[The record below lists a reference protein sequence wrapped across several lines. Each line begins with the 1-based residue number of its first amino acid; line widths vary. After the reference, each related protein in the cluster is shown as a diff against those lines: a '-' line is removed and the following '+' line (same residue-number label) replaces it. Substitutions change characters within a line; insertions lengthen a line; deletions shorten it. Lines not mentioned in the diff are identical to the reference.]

1 MNHFF
6 ASLAGIFFTTSLFT
20 LPASYSNSAVADELE
35 KPAFENN
42 RQITSY
48 SVGVQTARTF
58 VKDDVDI
65 DIDQFIKGLKDASS
79 GKPLLLSEEKLRSV
93 LNGFQSDLRR
103 NLKTKHTLAAAENIR
118 SGKKFLEENKKKP
131 GVITLPN
138 GLQYLEIKAGDGKKP
153 IENDTV
159 NCNYVGTL
167 INGTRFDVS
176 ETGKPASL
184 NLAQI
189 IPGMRQALMLMPVGS
204 HWQLF
209 IPSPL
214 AYGPRSVGA
223 DIGANETLIFDLEL
237 VSIK

>member
-1 MNHFF
+1 MKQLF
-6 ASLAGIFFTTSLFT
+6 ASLAGIFFTASLT
-20 LPASYSNSAVADELE
+20 MASVAAIADETE
-35 KPAFENN
+35 KPAFDNN

-65 DIDQFIKGLKDASS
+65 DIDQFIKGLKDASG
-79 GKPLLLSEEKLRSV
+79 GKPLLVTEEKLRSV

-103 NLKTKHTLAAAENIR
+103 NLKTKHTLQAAENIR
-118 SGKKFLEENKKKP
+118 GGKKFLEENKKKP
-131 GVITLPN
+131 GVIALPN
-138 GLQYLEIKAGDGKKP
+138 GLQYRVIKEGDGKKP
-153 IENDTV
+153 IETDTV
-159 NCNYVGTL
+159 TCNYVGTV
-167 INGTRFDVS
+167 INGSKFDAS
-176 ETGKPASL
+176 EVGKPVSL
-184 NLAQI
+184 NLSQI
-189 IPGMRQALMLMPVGS
+189 IPGMRQALMLMPVGA